1 MRRWEGF
8 GSRKWECGMRNA
20 EKMKSERK
28 KVEIGKEED
37 EKLEGLGHSAWGRD
51 KSSKLKAEG

>member
-1 MRRWEGF
+1 LEV
-8 GSRKWECGMRNA
+8 GSGNA
-20 EKMKSERK
+20 ERK

-51 KSSKLKAEG
+51 KSSKLKAERKI

>member
-20 EKMKSERK
+20 EKMKAERK

-37 EKLEGLGHSAWGRD
+37 EKLEGLGHSAWGR
-51 KSSKLKAEG
+51 G

>member
-1 MRRWEGF
+1 LEV
-8 GSRKWECGMRNA
+8 GSGNAECGMRNA
-20 EKMKSERK
+20 EKMKAERK